1 MVGEDKAE
9 LRGLLEILPPV
20 EFCCIYG
27 SKLHPNNKDE
37 TSMTDYIIG
46 VADPRQWHSENL
58 NLNKDHYASWL
69 VHLGGARMINDI
81 ANDIGVG
88 VHFNPFVSCNKK
100 MVKYGVVRMH
110 DFIQDILRWDRFY
123 LSGRLQKPVNILVD
137 KLDIKNVNTV
147 NLKAATSA
155 ALLLLPSKFTEED
168 LYAKICSLSYM
179 GDLRMLF
186 AEDKNKV
193 KKIVRGQFYLF
204 EEMYKPFLEEYEA
217 NNLLRFSSAGDKQV
231 NIFQDCG
238 LSAASTLVS
247 SLPSS
252 IRSDMAMKLGDK
264 RIVDDSGRVRQ
275 QVVIG
280 SKEQA
285 AECMKRLVRRRVMF
299 SSTRQA
305 AAGLL
310 TAGAVHGVRYVA
322 NKMCKAWKSRV

>member
-37 TSMTDYIIG
+37 TSMTDHIIG

-186 AEDKNKV
+186 AEDKNK
-193 KKIVRGQFYLF
+193 
-204 EEMYKPFLEEYEA
+204 
-217 NNLLRFSSAGDKQV
+217 
-231 NIFQDCG
+231 DCG

-264 RIVDDSGRVRQ
+264 RIVDDSGRVR

>member
-1 MVGEDKAE
+1 MAEDKTE

-46 VADPRQWHSENL
+46 VADPQQWHSENL
-58 NLNKDHYASWL
+58 KLNKDHYASWI
-69 VHLGGARMINDI
+69 VHLGGARM
-81 ANDIGVG
+81 
-88 VHFNPFVSCNKK
+88 

-110 DFIQDILRWDRFY
+110 DLIQDILGWERFY

-137 KLDIKNVNTV
+137 NLDIQNVNNV

-155 ALLLLPSKFTEED
+155 ALLLLPSKFTKED

-193 KKIVRGQFYLF
+193 NKIVHGQFHLF
-204 EEMYKPFLEEYEA
+204 EEMYKPFLEEYETK
-217 NNLLRFSSAGDKQV
+217 NLLRYSSAGDKQV

-238 LSAASTLVS
+238 LSAVSTLVS
-247 SLPSS
+247 SLASS
-252 IRSDMAMKLGDK
+252 IRSEMAMKLGNN
-264 RIVDDSGRVRQ
+264 RILDDSGRVRP

-285 AECMKRLVRRRVMF
+285 AECMKRLVRRKVMF
-299 SSTRQA
+299 SSARQA
-305 AAGLL
+305 VAGLL
-310 TAGAVHGVRYVA
+310 TAGAVHGVRYVG
-322 NKMCKAWKSRV
+322 NKMRKAWKSWV

>member
-1 MVGEDKAE
+1 
-9 LRGLLEILPPV
+9 
-20 EFCCIYG
+20 
-27 SKLHPNNKDE
+27 
-37 TSMTDYIIG
+37 MTDYIIG
-46 VADPRQWHSENL
+46 VSDPRQWHSE
-58 NLNKDHYASWL
+58 
-69 VHLGGARMINDI
+69 ITDI

-88 VHFNPFVSCNKK
+88 VHFNPFVCCNNK
-100 MVKYGVVRMH
+100 MVKYGVVQMH
-110 DFIQDILRWDRFY
+110 DLIQDILGWKRFY

-137 KLDIKNVNTV
+137 NLDIKNVNSV

-168 LYAKICSLSYM
+168 LYAKICSLSYT

-193 KKIVRGQFYLF
+193 NKIVQGQFHLF
-204 EEMYKPFLEEYEA
+204 GEMYKPLLEEYEA
-217 NNLLRFSSAGDKQV
+217 KNLLRFSLAGDKQV

-252 IRSDMAMKLGDK
+252 IRSEMAMKLGDK
-264 RIVDDSGRVRQ
+264 RILDDSGRVRQ

-285 AECMKRLVRRRVMF
+285 AECMKRLVRHKVMF

-305 AAGLL
+305 VAGLL

-322 NKMCKAWKSRV
+322 NKMHKAWKSWV

>member
-37 TSMTDYIIG
+37 TSMTDHIIG

-275 QVVIG
+275 VVIG

>member
-1 MVGEDKAE
+1 
-9 LRGLLEILPPV
+9 
-20 EFCCIYG
+20 
-27 SKLHPNNKDE
+27 
-37 TSMTDYIIG
+37 MTDYIIG
-46 VADPRQWHSENL
+46 VADPRQWHSE
-58 NLNKDHYASWL
+58 
-69 VHLGGARMINDI
+69 INDI

-100 MVKYGVVRMH
+100 VLSQRSSAETNTSMLSSWVVTAELMC
-110 DFIQDILRWDRFY
+110 FLILSLLWIENIEMFQQRQKTLLALVDGGQSYLVPAAGGRW
-123 LSGRLQKPVNILVD
+123 KVNILVD

-285 AECMKRLVRRRVMF
+285 AECMKRVVRRRVMF

>member
-1 MVGEDKAE
+1 MVGQDKAE
-9 LRGLLEILPPV
+9 LGGLLEILPPV

-46 VADPRQWHSENL
+46 VSDPRQWHSENL
-58 NLNKDHYASWL
+58 KLNKDHYASCL
-69 VHLGGARMINDI
+69 IRLGGARMITDI

-88 VHFNPFVSCNKK
+88 VHFNPFVSCNNK
-100 MVKYGVVRMH
+100 
-110 DFIQDILRWDRFY
+110 
-123 LSGRLQKPVNILVD
+123 VNILTD
-137 KLDIKNVNTV
+137 NLDIKSVNSV

-168 LYAKICSLSYM
+168 LYAKICSLSYT

-193 KKIVRGQFYLF
+193 NKIVQGQFHLF

-217 NNLLRFSSAGDKQV
+217 KNLLRFSVAGDKQV

-252 IRSDMAMKLGDK
+252 IRSEMAMKLGEK
-264 RIVDDSGRVRQ
+264 RILDDSGRVRQ
-275 QVVIG
+275 QIVIG

-285 AECMKRLVRRRVMF
+285 AECMQRLVRRKVMF

-305 AAGLL
+305 VAGLL

-322 NKMCKAWKSRV
+322 NKMRKAWKSWV